1 MSNDDYLLAAI
12 RLAAGNDP
20 VPNHVSAAAS
30 EAYSLRI
37 PHVVTAASIEC
48 VAMRTVRGVAG
59 PTTVRFA
66 TDDVTFDL
74 ELTVND
80 GLIDVAGQILPYPGE
95 GSHVDVR
102 TPHMTM
108 SRRLAGTGQ
117 FAVTGMPPGWFNVVC
132 HRPGKAPVATRWLR
146 IRP

>member
-1 MSNDDYLLAAI
+1 MSNEDYLLAAI
-12 RLAAGNDP
+12 RLAAGNDA
-20 VPNHVSAAAS
+20 VPAHVSEAAR
-30 EAYSLRI
+30 EAYSLRV
-37 PHVVTAASIEC
+37 PHVVTAATVEC
-48 VAMRTVRGVAG
+48 VTMRNVRGVPG
-59 PTTVRFA
+59 PHTIRFA
-66 TDDVTFDL
+66 TDDFAFDL
-74 ELTVND
+74 EFTVND

-108 SRRLAGTGQ
+108 NRRLAGTGQ

-132 HRPGKAPVATRWLR
+132 HRPGKPPVATRWLR